1 MLSGYKVLGSMA
13 AEHHQCDGVG
23 RRRGEEGGTGRRRG
37 KMGIEGGKPF
47 IPVLKRQK

>member
-13 AEHHQCDGVG
+13 EHHQCNGVG

-37 KMGIEGGKPF
+37 KTSIEGGKPF